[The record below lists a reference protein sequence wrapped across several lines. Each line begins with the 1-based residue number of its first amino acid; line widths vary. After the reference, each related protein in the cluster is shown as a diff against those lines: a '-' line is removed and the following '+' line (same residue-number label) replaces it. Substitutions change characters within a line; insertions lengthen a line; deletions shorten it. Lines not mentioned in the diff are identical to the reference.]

1 MRSTT
6 LRWVILITI
15 VAVSLLVVVQLFW
28 LSKIYFF
35 EQKEF
40 SNSVIKSVQGVYED
54 LDLSKS
60 SADQLQKRIEHPDPN
75 TFIFTIDSIPHKDTL
90 VNDIIYNLENF
101 QVFADCIV
109 GLYDNNAKKYVFT
122 VYVPAAAS
130 SQKAYKDHTLK
141 QYSKGNNYVLLYFP
155 HRNKYILS
163 YMIWWLLSCVFLLI
177 VLIALG
183 LCIFYL
189 YKQKF
194 LNEIQNDFI
203 QNVTHEF
210 QTPLTTLILGLD
222 TIGKPGMS
230 QQPEKFE
237 RYIKLMR
244 IQTDYLK
251 HHIENLMKVLKA
263 EASGLVMEKSDIVPN
278 VLLQQAVEQL
288 HTIVEEKNAKIVWLL
303 EPGNTKIKADTSS
316 LYMSLLNIISNALK
330 YSPEPIITIQ
340 TRKNHHHYYISI
352 KDNGIGIDTRLNKK
366 LFQKFYRVPVGDVHN
381 VKGLGLG
388 LYFVKKVIKGH
399 NGNINIVSKKNQ
411 GSEFIIE
418 LPLN

>member
-6 LRWVILITI
+6 LRWIILITI
-15 VAVSLLVVVQLFW
+15 VAVSILVIAQLFW

-60 SADQLQKRIEHPDPN
+60 TAEQLQKRIEHPDPN
-75 TFIFTIDSIPHKDTL
+75 TFIFSIDRIPKKDTL
-90 VNDIIYNLENF
+90 VDDIIYNLENF
-101 QVFADCIV
+101 QVFADCILA
-109 GLYDNNAKKYVFT
+109 LYDSSTKKYVFT
-122 VYVPAAAS
+122 AYLPAAAS
-130 SQKAYKDHTLK
+130 SQMLNKDFKLK
-141 QYSKGNNYVLLYFP
+141 EYSKEQSYVLLFFP
-155 HRNKYILS
+155 NRNKYILS
-163 YMIWWLLSCVFLLI
+163 YMAWWIFSCVFLLI

-222 TIGKPGMS
+222 TISKPGMV
-230 QQPEKFE
+230 QHPEKFD
-237 RYIKLMR
+237 RYIGLMR
-244 IQTDYLK
+244 MQTDYLK

-263 EASGLVMEKSDIVPN
+263 EANGLVMEKSDVTPN
-278 VLLQQAVEQL
+278 ALLQKAIEQM
-288 HTIVEEKNAKIVWLL
+288 HAIIEEKKAKIVWHL
-303 EPGNTKIKADTSS
+303 EPTNTVIKADNKS

-330 YSPEPIITIQ
+330 YSPDPIITIQ
-340 TRKNHHHYYISI
+340 TKRNHHHYYISV
-352 KDNGIGIDTRLNKK
+352 KDNGIGIDKRLNKK
-366 LFQKFYRVPVGDVHN
+366 LFQKFYRVPVGAVHN

-388 LYFVKKVIKGH
+388 LYFVKKVIEGH
-399 NGNINIVSKKNQ
+399 NGKINIVSKKNF